1 MFVNKSIRVKL
12 GLIYPSDANNIFF
25 FGKFENAPGFILIK
39 SLQFIMHNLSPFNQR
54 IGFMKIMWPMNIRDK
69 NEKGNISR

>member
-1 MFVNKSIRVKL
+1 
-12 GLIYPSDANNIFF
+12 
-25 FGKFENAPGFILIK
+25 LIK

-54 IGFMKIMWPMNIRDK
+54 IGFMKIMWLMNIRDN